1 MIEVSCAIII
11 WGSKILAVQRGQKSS
26 HPLKWEFPGG
36 KIQSDETA
44 EQCVVRE
51 IEEELRLHID
61 VLSQL
66 ECIEFDYGTKQIRLI
81 PFICKI
87 ISGELILTEHVAKC
101 WFDLGEWQT
110 IDWSGADYEML
121 QKNQNRIKTEIYL
134 NSANIS

>member
-1 MIEVSCAIII
+1 MVEVSCAIII
-11 WGSKILAVQRGQKSS
+11 KDSKILAVQRGPESS

-36 KIQSDETA
+36 KIQLGETA
-44 EQCVVRE
+44 DQCVVRE

-66 ECIEFDYGTKQIRLI
+66 ECVEFDYGTKQIRLI

-87 ISGELILTEHVAKC
+87 TSGELFLTEHIAKC

-110 IDWSGADYEML
+110 IDWSGADREL
-121 QKNQNRIKTEIYL
+121 ILKNQDRIKVGI
-134 NSANIS
+134 